1 MRIILIG
8 GGRLTYFLA
17 KQFAMAKHSLTII
30 NRDEAEA
37 RLYARTLHTTVVL
50 GDGSDPTILAEANVP
65 QSDVLLALT
74 AHDQDN
80 LVACQIAQK
89 RCGIPRTIAMVN
101 DPDYQTV
108 FEKLGITVAFSA
120 TQILAA
126 LIEQQ
131 ADFFDIQSLFP
142 VNGGKVTVTEIVLD
156 ADSPAISKT
165 IQTLFLPSGSLIGCI
180 IRNDKIIVPQGS
192 SCLCTGDRLI
202 LIAQPEQTDTLLAA
216 FIN

>member
-17 KQFAMAKHSLTII
+17 KQFVLAKHHLTII

-37 RLYARTLHTTVVL
+37 RLFARTLHATVVL
-50 GDGSDPTILAEANVP
+50 GEGSDPTILAEANAP
-65 QSDVLLALT
+65 QADVLLALT

-89 RCGIPRTIAMVN
+89 HCGIPRTIAMVN

-108 FEKLGITVAFSA
+108 FEQLGITVAFSA
-120 TQILAA
+120 TQILAT

-131 ADFFDIQSLFP
+131 ADFFDIQALFP
-142 VNGGKVTVTEIVLD
+142 VAGGKVTVTEIVLD
-156 ADSPAISKT
+156 ADSPAISKMV
-165 IQTLFLPSGSLIGCI
+165 QTLCLPSGSLIGCI
-180 IRNDKIIVPQGS
+180 IRDDKIIVPQGS
-192 SCLCTGDRLI
+192 SCLYQGDRLV
-202 LIAQPEQTDTLLAA
+202 LIAQPEQADTLLAA